1 MQQAIESFLPPGWEP
16 IIAVLG
22 VPLRWIPLWQEFV
35 LSWSLFGDSAPGDV
49 ARRALL
55 FLPATIVIV
64 GVWAT
69 MLSLYTLPFRAQRG
83 RYVATLVLSWWDA
96 GRSIWL
102 FWTGIARLIAMFLG
116 WVWSGVRFVLRLGLL
131 VIKGLA
137 RPPLAALEWTS
148 RRSFEAGVPW
158 IAFALT
164 ALWSAL
170 EAAVFT
176 YVVLPTVVGVFG
188 SVTGFETSPY
198 FVAPV
203 LWVALLLVIAGS
215 FASLEVLTRAI
226 EAKRVTRI
234 AQMLVVQLSV
244 LTFEVVLLYGE
255 LVDAAT
261 TWVAAAEETV
271 RLGLVAT
278 LLLATVV
285 WVGVRSATW
294 FLFGRAGAPAM
305 RAVLS
310 RETVAFGEAVARVAR
325 PTSVFRDA
333 VSALQAEVGWFRQQ
347 ARTLFELLSVPV
359 LQLLAV
365 AVNFVIVLVRSEP
378 VFRLPFRNLEHA
390 LAATPRLTERPLIQ
404 RPGTVPQIAAET
416 EAPGRPE
423 RITGYVA

>member
-16 IIAVLG
+16 ILAVLG
-22 VPLRWIPLWQEFV
+22 TPVRWIPLWQEFV
-35 LSWSLFGDSAPGDV
+35 LSWSLFGDSVPGDV
-49 ARRALL
+49 ARRVLL
-55 FLPATIVIV
+55 LLPTTIVIV

-69 MLSLYTLPFRAQRG
+69 MVSLYTIPFRAQRG
-83 RYVATLVLSWWDA
+83 RYVVTLVLTWWDA

-102 FWTGIARLIAMFLG
+102 FWTGIARLIAMFVG
-116 WVWSGVRFVLRLGLL
+116 WVWSGVRFALRMTLL

-176 YVVLPTVVGVFG
+176 YVALATVVGVFG

-215 FASLEVLTRAI
+215 FASLEVLTRAL
-226 EAKRVTRI
+226 EAKSATRI
-234 AQMLVVQLSV
+234 TQMLVVQLSV
-244 LTFEVVLLYGE
+244 MAFEVLLLYGE

-261 TWVAAAEETV
+261 AWVAPSGEAV
-271 RLGLVAT
+271 HLGLVAT
-278 LLLATVV
+278 MLLATVA

-325 PTSVFRDA
+325 PTAVFRDA
-333 VSALQAEVGWFRQQ
+333 VSALQVEVGWFRQQ

-390 LAATPRLTERPLIQ
+390 LAATPRLTDRPSLQ
-404 RPGTVPQIAAET
+404 RPEAVPQIAAESV
-416 EAPGRPE
+416 EVSGRE
-423 RITGYVA
+423 QVAGYVA